1 MLHDFLEERWK
12 GTKPV
17 LWGDALR
24 EAEFSYWIYQGLFG
38 AGDFELKQDDV
49 NHGETK
55 QAVDKQ
61 ATDKELEAEQ

>member
-49 NHGETK
+49 NHCETK
-55 QAVDKQ
+55 QE
-61 ATDKELEAEQ
+61 TDKEVEAEQ